1 MKPVVTGRY
10 CLPPP
15 QRNFWL
21 NATVYADQAHFTIP
35 FADRYPIRYGYHQHG
50 PPCSYVILMSNKE
63 ISVEL
68 NILAGINAQARD
80 WPHIIDRSTNRHLF
94 YMFSTTDILH
104 CDRFLT
110 LRREQTRRQSH
121 GKSCPNCE
129 MLKQHAFDH
138 PDTNAFV
145 NAFEPFTTMWYTIIG
160 YKLKSWYRT
169 WVEKEQGA
177 VTTSSFP
184 SCYTARTFP
193 YLALYRTSGYS
204 STHP

>member
-1 MKPVVTGRY
+1 MEHQSNTNEAGETSRPIYSWEWIQRPDIWGY

-21 NATVYADQAHFTIP
+21 NATVYADQAHFIIP

-50 PPCSYVILMSNKE
+50 PPCSYVILMSDKE

-121 GKSCPNCE
+121 GKSYPNCE
-129 MLKQHAFDH
+129 MLKLQHAFDH
-138 PDTNAFV
+138 PDPNAFV
-145 NAFEPFTTMWYTIIG
+145 NAFEPFTTM
-160 YKLKSWYRT
+160 
-169 WVEKEQGA
+169 
-177 VTTSSFP
+177 
-184 SCYTARTFP
+184 
-193 YLALYRTSGYS
+193 
-204 STHP
+204 